1 MHVEICVSLSDT
13 LGKVK
18 NWRTGHWLP
27 PAGVEESS
35 VLNDSADSLTLLQQD
50 YRQFLNLIC
59 AFTQL
64 IKFTRV
70 GACPCLHR
78 ARWCLDVVACCVV
91 AIENL

>member
-1 MHVEICVSLSDT
+1 MTHLERSDRQK
-13 LGKVK
+13 LENGALV
-18 NWRTGHWLP
+18 
-27 PAGVEESS
+27 ASGVEESC
-35 VLNDSADSLTLLQQD
+35 VLNDFADSLTLLQQD

-70 GACPCLHR
+70 GACPSLHR
-78 ARWCLDVVACCVV
+78 ERWCLDVVACCVV